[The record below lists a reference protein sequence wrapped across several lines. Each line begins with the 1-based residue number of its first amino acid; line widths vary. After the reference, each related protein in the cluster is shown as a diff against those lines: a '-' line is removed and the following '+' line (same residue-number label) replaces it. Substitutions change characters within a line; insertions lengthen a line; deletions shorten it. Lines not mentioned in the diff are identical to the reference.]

1 MYSTS
6 FGRRA
11 ESLVTAPVIP
21 SRVRAVSTAVVFPM
35 PEGPSITAPRPGVRR
50 LNRRSEYS
58 SGSYL
63 FAEHRYELRGNSVGI
78 EVAGTFIQ
86 VTAIAGQ
93 SPSDVLMA
101 LAGII
106 EERGYQECA
115 FPEPNWKWLANEERI
130 VPSKHERLNHNLAAV
145 K

>member
-1 MYSTS
+1 MRRVAVYRDGNQMAAQIGPDWVQGIAG
-6 FGRRA
+6 FGDTVADALRDLA
-11 ESLVTAPVIP
+11 
-21 SRVRAVSTAVVFPM
+21 
-35 PEGPSITAPRPGVRR
+35 
-50 LNRRSEYS
+50 
-58 SGSYL
+58 YL
-63 FAEHRYELRGNSVGI
+63 FAEHRYDLRGNSVGI

-130 VPSKHERLNHNLAAV
+130 VPSKHERN
-145 K
+145 